1 MQPAKIITE
10 MPVNI
15 GTALYFSKVSSKIIY
30 WYLALPMFLGST
42 MFFGPR
48 ISKKFD

>member
-15 GTALYFSKVSSKIIY
+15 GTALYFSKVSSKLFIGV
-30 WYLALPMFLGST
+30 LALHVPW
-42 MFFGPR
+42 
-48 ISKKFD
+48 FDNVLLVPELVNKT